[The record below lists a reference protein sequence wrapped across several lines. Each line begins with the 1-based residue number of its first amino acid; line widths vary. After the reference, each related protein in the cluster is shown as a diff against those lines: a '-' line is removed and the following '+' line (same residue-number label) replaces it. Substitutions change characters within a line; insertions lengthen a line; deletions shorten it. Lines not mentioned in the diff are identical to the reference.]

1 MINQLISHL
10 IAIKEFSKD
19 IHYTCHSQAFYGK
32 HLLADRV
39 QEEIDGYIDDIKETI
54 LLGSDERPLQSKKY
68 LQGAITLIP
77 DVLLKD
83 DKQNFIELHNLIVKT
98 LDLIQG
104 IEANRATNAI
114 LDNIASNLQQSKGL
128 INLQIED

>member
-54 LLGSDERPLQSKKY
+54 LLGSDERPLQSKEY
-68 LQGAITLIP
+68 LQRAVTLIP
-77 DVLLKD
+77 DILLKD

>member
-1 MINQLISHL
+1 MINELISYL

-19 IHYTCHSQAFYGK
+19 IHYTCHSQSFYGK

-39 QEEIDGYIDDIKETI
+39 QEEIDGFIDELKETA
-54 LLGSDERPLQSKKY
+54 LLGADERPLQSKEY
-68 LQGAITLIP
+68 LQRAITLIP
-77 DVLLKD
+77 DILLKD
-83 DKQNFIELHNLIVKT
+83 DKQNFIELHNLIIKT

-104 IEANRATNAI
+104 VEANRATNAL